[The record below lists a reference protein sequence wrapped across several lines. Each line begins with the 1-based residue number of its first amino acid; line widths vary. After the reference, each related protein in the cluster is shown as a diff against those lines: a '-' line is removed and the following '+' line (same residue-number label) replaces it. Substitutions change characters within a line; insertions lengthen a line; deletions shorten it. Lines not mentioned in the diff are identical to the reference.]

1 MLIRC
6 LTVQIFGQQGEIMDK
21 DRELMHPALLRNR
34 KVPDHST
41 GGYGTNYGPDAW
53 PPIVGSAMMSDWF
66 SEPFS

>member
-1 MLIRC
+1 
-6 LTVQIFGQQGEIMDK
+6 MDK